1 MQATYVNLEKYLCKM
16 FSAMIGGN
24 YERFDFSAEPE
35 HRVLIERQAVSSMPE
50 AKTIA
55 TLRID
60 NLNNWRTQ
68 RYGQGTVYFDDKG
81 DEHIYE
87 LRTFDVYVNIMS
99 KGLGNAFDA
108 ARFIIANLQNNRYNE
123 FVQQSGR
130 LLGLE
135 RISTLRN
142 LSDLENGVWTERVHF
157 ECRMNY
163 KEEIV
168 VSDATDFVHK
178 PVDIPDVVNSV
189 DVTTEF
195 KK

>member
-1 MQATYVNLEKYLCKM
+1 MASYVELEKYLCNM
-16 FSAMIGGN
+16 FNALIGRN
-24 YERFDFSAEPE
+24 YASFEFSEDPS
-35 HRVLIERQAVSSMPE
+35 HRVLVERQNSASMPE
-50 AKTIA
+50 AKTIV

-60 NLNNWRTQ
+60 NLNNWRSQ
-68 RYGQGTVYFDDKG
+68 RYGQGTVYFDENG

-87 LRTFDVYVNIMS
+87 LRTFDVYVNVMS

-142 LSDLENGVWTERVHF
+142 LSDLENGTWTERVHF
-157 ECRMNY
+157 ECKMNY
-163 KEEIV
+163 KEEII
-168 VSDATDFVHK
+168 VSDTTDFVHR
-178 PVDIPDVVNSV
+178 PTDLDDVVNSV